1 MINTEHSYTIYQQA
15 IVFWYA
21 YERCLIRIN
30 QNGQIILPVPA
41 IANSAFSVELF
52 FKAIL
57 EENDIPFEKRKG
69 HCLDY
74 LFRQLPNT
82 IKESIVQ
89 AINYPEFEQNLSQ
102 CSKFFE
108 EFRYLHEDIFKSSDV
123 DLKFWENFI
132 NAVYAVSQSTIT
144 NKGSPMTIEL

>member
-1 MINTEHSYTIYQQA
+1 MSNNELSYTVYQQA

-21 YERCLIRIN
+21 YERCMMRIN

-41 IANSAFSVELF
+41 MANSAFSVELF
-52 FKAIL
+52 LKAIL
-57 EENDIPFEKRKG
+57 EENSIPFEKRKG

-74 LFRQLPNT
+74 LFRSLPNA

-89 AINYPEFEQNLSQ
+89 TANYPEFDKNLSQ
-102 CSKFFE
+102 CSKVFE
-108 EFRYLHEDIFKSSDV
+108 DFRYLHEDIFKSKDV

-132 NAVYAVSQSTIT
+132 NAVYTVSQSTIA
-144 NKGSPMTIEL
+144 NKGSPVSIEL

>member
-1 MINTEHSYTIYQQA
+1 MSNTELSYTIYQQA

-21 YERCLIRIN
+21 YERCMMRIN

-41 IANSAFSVELF
+41 MANSAFSVELF

-57 EENDIPFEKRKG
+57 EENSISFNKRKG

-74 LFRQLPNT
+74 LFHSLPNA

-89 AINYPEFEQNLSQ
+89 TTNYPEFGQNLSQ
-102 CSKFFE
+102 CSKVFE
-108 EFRYLHEDIFKSSDV
+108 DFRYLHEDIFKSKDV
-123 DLKFWENFI
+123 YLKFWENFI
-132 NAVYAVSQSTIT
+132 NAVYTVSQSTIV
-144 NKGSPMTIEL
+144 NKGSPVSIEL